1 MATTTFS
8 SRQFNHESSR
18 AKKIATTDGP
28 VIITDRGSPSHV
40 LMSYDEYQRITGK
53 PRNIVEALAMPG
65 VEDIDVDFEFPRSK
79 EKPQK
84 IDFDFD

>member
-1 MATTTFS
+1 MSTTTFS
-8 SRQFNHESSR
+8 SRQFNQDSSR

-40 LMSYDEYQRITGK
+40 LLSYDEYQRITGK
-53 PRNIVEALAMPG
+53 PRNIIEALAMPG
-65 VEDIDVDFEFPRSK
+65 LEDIDDAFEFPRSK
-79 EKPQK
+79 EKPRK